1 MTTSATAGATTGT
14 FAFTGATLT
23 AEDAA
28 HPAAQA
34 EQAKPP
40 WYAAYICANHE
51 KRVAEQLGQRSVE
64 HFLPL
69 YKSVRRWKDRRVQLE
84 LPLFPGYVFV
94 RMPLRD
100 RLRVLEIPS
109 VARLVSFNGIPAALP
124 EEEIESLR
132 EALVGRLRAEPH
144 PYLTIGRRVRIKA
157 GPLEG
162 REGILLRKKGNFRV
176 VISIDLIQRS
186 MIVDVDAADI
196 ELAFSLREVID
207 NAKSQT

>member
-1 MTTSATAGATTGT
+1 MTTTATTSATTGAFASTGT
-14 FAFTGATLT
+14 LRL
-23 AEDAA
+23 AEDPA
-28 HPAAQA
+28 HSVSQAAQA
-34 EQAKPP
+34 EPR
-40 WYAAYICANHE
+40 WYAAYTCAQHE
-51 KRVAEQLGQRSVE
+51 KRVAEQLGQRSAE

-109 VARLVSFNGIPAALP
+109 VAHLVSFNGIPAALP

-144 PYLTIGRRVRIKA
+144 PYLTIGRRVRITA
-157 GPLEG
+157 GPLASF
-162 REGILLRKKGNFRV
+162 EGILVRRKGSLRV
-176 VISIDLIQRS
+176 VLSMDLVQRS
-186 MIVDVDAADI
+186 IVVNVDVSDI
-196 ELAFSLREVID
+196 EPIL
-207 NAKSQT
+207 